1 MTKKI
6 LDKIRLLTI
15 VATALCAE
23 SIICVYSLIGVA
35 LVLTIIIDSHV

>member
-15 VATALCAE
+15 VAIALCAE
-23 SIICVYSLIGVA
+23 SVTYVYSLIGVA